1 MPDKFHTQIRS
12 ALADEQLQLA
22 LDLNAR
28 NRQQSWITAFT
39 SLPEPW
45 HILRQRAHNVR
56 AEIIA
61 NLDQILAQFVENA
74 QDNGLI
80 VHIAA
85 DASQATAIVRN
96 IAQRHGAKLIAKSK
110 SMLSEEIG
118 LNRAL
123 EADGLQVVETDLGE
137 YIVQLRDEPP
147 AHIITPAVH
156 LQRSE
161 VGQTFHERLN
171 VPYSEDIPTITNYA
185 RSALREVFLKAD
197 IGISGVNFGIAD
209 DGMLCIVTNEG
220 NGRMVTTLPPVHI
233 ALMGVERIVRNLD
246 ELALMLSLLA
256 RSSTGQKITVYT
268 NLIKAPRQPDDVDGP
283 NERHIILIDNG
294 RRALRE
300 SLLSEALYCIRC
312 GACLNAC
319 PVFQEIGGHSYISVN
334 GAISAYS
341 GPIGSV
347 ISPALF
353 GREEFGQLARASS
366 LCGACKDACPVA
378 IDLPKLLLRIRAG
391 ELNSPHSPPNKPNA
405 PRLLAASLRLFSWA
419 AASPTRYQFAQRL
432 AGLFSRIISP
442 RSRWMKLPASTG
454 WGYSKDFPRPAE
466 MTFQKRWQQRIQQG
480 PAEQHVDIPEPQ
492 MIVDSNSP
500 AEPIKKDQG
509 DLRAEFKLELEALGG
524 EFISCSRS
532 NLSQK
537 IINCLHQAG
546 ATTIQSWE
554 ADQFLEILLPELQ
567 KAGIKITHDPD
578 PGIKVGL
585 TAARAAVAE
594 TGSLIISTGPGRPLT
609 ASLLPAVH
617 LAILK
622 EEDILPDLTHAL
634 SLEEIREASSTVIIS
649 GPSRTAD
656 IEMTLTIG
664 VHGPGQLYVFC
675 LEQ

>member
-45 HILRQRAHNVR
+45 HILRKRAHHIR

-61 NLDQILAQFVENA
+61 DLDQILAQFVENA

-80 VHIAA
+80 VHLAA
-85 DASQATAIVRN
+85 DASQATAIVRD
-96 IAQRHGAKLIAKSK
+96 ITQRHGAKLIAKSK

-123 EADGLQVVETDLGE
+123 EADGLRVVETDLGE

-185 RSALREVFLKAD
+185 RSALREVFLQAD
-197 IGISGVNFGIAD
+197 IGVSGVNFGIAD
-209 DGMLCIVTNEG
+209 QGMLCIVTNEG

-233 ALMGVERIVRNLD
+233 ALMGIERIVRNLD

-334 GAISAYS
+334 GAISSYS

-347 ISPALF
+347 ISPGLF

-405 PRLLAASLRLFSWA
+405 PRLLAAGLRLFSWA
-419 AASPTRYQFAQRL
+419 AASPARYQFAQRI

-480 PAEQHVDIPEPQ
+480 SAEQHIEIPESQ
-492 MIVDSNSP
+492 MMVDSDSP
-500 AEPIKKDQG
+500 TEPIKKDQC

-532 NLSQK
+532 DLSQK

-554 ADQFLEILLPELQ
+554 ADQFFETLLPDLE
-567 KAGIKITHDPD
+567 KAGIEITHDPD

-609 ASLLPAVH
+609 ASLLPDVH

-675 LEQ
+675 LVQ